1 MSKDKR
7 FIKWYLTK
15 RCDLGCVFCHNS
27 DQRKSW
33 ETDISSDSM
42 AKIATKLAK
51 SEMIEGL
58 TLLGGEP
65 TIASGFFDV
74 AKAFVGAKFKF
85 GIVTA
90 GHHLSEDKYEELI
103 TNPNLKFLGVS
114 VDSLDPDE
122 VKLLRGINTL
132 PNQISGIKRADQLR
146 SQLGLSFEI
155 YVNIVL
161 STMNGQKM
169 PEIVQE
175 LKSIGVNQVKILGF
189 NKRGRGKESGVN
201 LRPTVLQELE
211 YVHMLASQYKE
222 MKENWRKDNFKV
234 EYCFLSSMGKDYVQS
249 VYEIEDFPLSGHLC
263 PISRSVAYIVN
274 DGDLYPCEEFRPYFG
289 LDESRNTFKPISLM
303 ECDVDE
309 SLSSDYIVDTFQMVG
324 NPGLYETYEPC
335 NECRHLF
342 VNCVPCGVRG
352 TDKSNTIKHD
362 RCSIYKELL
371 VEVGKYQPREGE
383 LKPLT
388 SPLIKHHVPSV

>member
-1 MSKDKR
+1 MSNDKR

-27 DQRKSW
+27 DQRKAW
-33 ETDISSDSM
+33 ETDMSSESM
-42 AKIATKLAK
+42 AEIAGKLAK
-51 SEMIEGL
+51 SDKIEGV

-65 TIASGFFDV
+65 TIASGFLDV

-90 GHHLSEDKYEELI
+90 GHHLAEDKYEELI
-103 TNPNLKFLGVS
+103 TNPNLKFLGIS
-114 VDSLDPDE
+114 FDSLDPEE

-132 PNQISGIKRADQLR
+132 PKQLSGIERAAKLR
-146 SQLGLSFEI
+146 QQLGLSFEI

-161 STMNGQKM
+161 STMNGNQM
-169 PEIVQE
+169 PSIVDK

-189 NKRGRGKESGVN
+189 NKRGRGKDSGIN
-201 LRPTVLQELE
+201 LRPSVIEELE
-211 YVHMLASQYKE
+211 YVHLLASQYKE
-222 MKENWRKDNFKV
+222 KEEEWSKDNFKV

-249 VYEIEDFPLSGHLC
+249 TYNIYDFPLSGHLC

-289 LDESRNTFKPISLM
+289 MDERKNTFKPISLL
-303 ECDVDE
+303 ENDIDE
-309 SLSSDYIVDTFQMVG
+309 SLSSEYIVDTFRMVG
-324 NPGLYETYEPC
+324 EPSLYETYEPC

-371 VEVGKYQPREGE
+371 IEIGNYQPRSEV
-383 LKPLT
+383 LQPLT
-388 SPLIKHHVPSV
+388 SPLIKHHGPSV